1 LEREHTN
8 GCIEI
13 EYTCAYFGLLKA
25 VMQEKRADRSSLKW
39 YAAFTFDFCGGG
51 LGSRSD
57 GN

>member
-1 LEREHTN
+1 MNE
-8 GCIEI
+8 CIEI
-13 EYTCAYFGLLKA
+13 EYTCAYFRLLKA